1 MLVRFE
7 AENFRSIAE
16 AVTLSMVAV
25 DHDREAAREQ
35 PLLDEHLLTVAGV
48 YGPNASGKS
57 NVLAALG
64 WLRDAVRDSLR
75 VWEDEI
81 PVEPFAFGT
90 WGARPSRFV
99 VEATIDGVR
108 VDYEL
113 EVSRDRVLYEA
124 LFEYPERRR
133 RRIFERD
140 GEDLSLARGLG
151 SLAGARGLLTPRT
164 LALSAMRRFDEER
177 VGAFAS
183 RLLRMQAFGLRGPQG
198 NRTRAFAAA
207 AWASSTARLFDVEAQ
222 QQSLFDATGTDA
234 VEPDM
239 RQRALGLLRLAD
251 LGIDD
256 VAFIDEPL
264 LMPDGGTR
272 SRRRPQLVHNAGGVR
287 VPFELTAESEGT
299 RAWFSLIG
307 PTLTALDRGG
317 LVVVDELDASLHPS
331 LSVELLRLFRDR
343 ATNPHDAQLLFTSH
357 DATLL
362 NSLNRD
368 EVWLTEKD
376 ADGSTRLGALSDF
389 AGERVRRSQNLES
402 AYLKGRFGGLPD
414 VDRAGLLHA
423 LGLVG

>member
-7 AENFRSIAE
+7 VENFRSVADP
-16 AVTLSMVAV
+16 VTLSLVAV
-25 DHDREAAREQ
+25 DADREAARAQ
-35 PLLDEHLLTVAGV
+35 PLLGEHLLTVAGV

-99 VEATIDGVR
+99 VEAMVRGVR
-108 VDYEL
+108 FDYEL

-140 GEDLSLARGLG
+140 EQDLQIARGLG
-151 SLAGARGLLTPRT
+151 SLTAARGLLTPRT
-164 LALSAMRRFDEER
+164 LALSAMRRFDEDR

-183 RLLRMQAFGLRGPQG
+183 RLLRMQTFGLRGPQG
-198 NRTRAFAAA
+198 NRARAFSAAV
-207 AWASSTARLFDVEAQ
+207 WASTTARLFDDEGRQ
-222 QQSLFDATGTDA
+222 PTLFDATGADTSG
-234 VEPDM
+234 PDM
-239 RQRALGLLRLAD
+239 RHRALGLLRLAD

-256 VAFIDEPL
+256 VIFVDDQVQT
-264 LMPDGGTR
+264 PDGGTR
-272 SRRRPQLVHNAGGVR
+272 NHRRPQLVHHAGGAR
-287 VPFELTAESEGT
+287 VPFELAAESEGT
-299 RAWFSLIG
+299 RAWFGLIG
-307 PTLTALDRGG
+307 PTLTALERGG

-368 EVWLTEKD
+368 EVWLTEKG

-389 AGERVRRSQNLES
+389 AGERVRRSQNLEN
-402 AYLKGRFGGLPD
+402 AYLSGRFGAVPD

>member
-7 AENFRSIAE
+7 VENFRSVA
-16 AVTLSMVAV
+16 APVTLSMVAV

-35 PLLDEHLLTVAGV
+35 PLLGEHLLTVAGV

-75 VWEDEI
+75 VWEDAI
-81 PVEPFAFGT
+81 PIEPFAFGT
-90 WGARPSRFV
+90 WGARSSRFV
-99 VEATIDGVR
+99 VEATINGVR
-108 VDYEL
+108 FDYEL
-113 EVSRDRVLYEA
+113 EVNRERVLYEA

-140 GEDLSLARGLG
+140 AQELSLARGLG
-151 SLAGARGLLTPRT
+151 SLTGARGLLTPRT
-164 LALSAMRRFDEER
+164 LALSAMRRFDEDR

-183 RLLRMQAFGLRGPQG
+183 RLLRMQTFGLRGP
-198 NRTRAFAAA
+198 RSERSRAFASAT
-207 AWASSTARLFDVEAQ
+207 WASATTRLLDGEVAQ
-222 QQSLFDATGTDA
+222 QTLFDATGSD
-234 VEPDM
+234 VEAPNV
-239 RQRALGLLRLAD
+239 RERALGLLRLAD

-256 VAFIDEPL
+256 VVFVDESTP
-264 LMPDGGTR
+264 MPDGNTR
-272 SRRRPQLVHNAGGVR
+272 VRRRPQLVHQADGVH
-287 VPFELTAESEGT
+287 VPFELSAESDGT
-299 RAWFSLIG
+299 RAWFTLIG
-307 PTLTALDRGG
+307 PTLTALERGG

-368 EVWLTEKD
+368 EVWLTEKER
-376 ADGSTRLGALSDF
+376 DGSTRLGVLSDF

-402 AYLKGRFGGLPD
+402 AYLGGRFGALPD